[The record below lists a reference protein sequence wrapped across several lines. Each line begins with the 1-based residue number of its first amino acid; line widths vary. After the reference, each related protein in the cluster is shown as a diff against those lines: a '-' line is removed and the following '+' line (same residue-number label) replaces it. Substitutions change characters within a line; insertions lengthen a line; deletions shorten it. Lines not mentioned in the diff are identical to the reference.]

1 MEWYELEELR
11 EPRDYPAVSI
21 LVPLQRHRP
30 GNPEDPIRI
39 RNLVDRARERLRDEL
54 GERASAGLVQ
64 SLDDA
69 AAAIDLGNPTEGAAI
84 FVAPGEARTLTLPF
98 PVPERVQIDSTF
110 ATRDLLRGLLRTTRY
125 RLLALG
131 EKPTRLFAGAGATL
145 AESRE
150 RGFPMFVEGTR
161 GEPLASGGFPVHT
174 SRSEEQHRE
183 FFRQVDRALATVAR
197 DDPLPLVLAGT
208 SRDLAYFDEVT
219 AHAGWIIGRL
229 QGNHE
234 ETRADE
240 LAGLAGPILEAHRAT
255 QRAAV
260 IAELHEAVGSGRT
273 VVGIQAV
280 AEATLEG
287 RTRVLLVEE
296 DFSYPARIVDRRLEP
311 AGDPD
316 APGVIDDVVDEL
328 LEQALDLSGDVVI
341 VGSGELGEHGPIAAL
356 LRY

>member
-1 MEWYELEELR
+1 MEWHDLDELR

-39 RNLVDRARERLRDEL
+39 RHLVDRARQRLREEL
-54 GERASAGLVQ
+54 GDRASAALVR
-64 SLDDA
+64 SLEDA
-69 AAAIDLGNPTEGAAI
+69 VAAIDLANPTEGVAV

-98 PVPERVQIDSTF
+98 PVAERVQIDHTF
-110 ATRDLLRGLLRTTRY
+110 ATRDLVRGLLRTTRY

-131 EKPTRLFAGAGATL
+131 EKPTRLFVGAGTTL
-145 AESRE
+145 TESCN
-150 RGFPMFVEGTR
+150 RGFPIFVEGAR
-161 GEPLASGGFPVHT
+161 GEPLASGSFPVHT
-174 SRSEEQHRE
+174 SRSDEQHRA
-183 FFRQVDRALATVAR
+183 FFRQVDRTLAGVAA

-208 SRDLAYFDEVT
+208 SRALAYFDEIT
-219 AHAGWIIGRL
+219 THARWIIGRVD
-229 QGNHE
+229 GNHE
-234 ETRADE
+234 ATSAEE
-240 LAGLAGPILEAHRAT
+240 LANLVGPLVEAHDASRRAE
-255 QRAAV
+255 V
-260 IAELHEAVGSGRT
+260 IAELDEAVGSGRV
-273 VVGIQAV
+273 VVGVEAV
-280 AEATLEG
+280 GEATLAG
-287 RTRVLLVEE
+287 RTRVLLAEE

-341 VGSGELGEHGPIAAL
+341 VGSGELGDHGPIAAL